1 MSGRIAWRVKLLL
14 KESGFYRVKRGQ
26 NLDEIAKAFSCTQR
40 LIAAVNGLTEGVRE
54 GEIILIPAIEGNLY
68 TVRGGESKALL
79 SGSSE
84 RFFEKNRTSA
94 LYPTQ
99 KVIL

>member
-1 MSGRIAWRVKLLL
+1 MSAGIAWRVKLLL
-14 KESGFYRVKRGQ
+14 KESEFYRVKKGQ
-26 NLDEIAKAFSCTQR
+26 TLKSIAAAFACTER
-40 LIAAVNGLTEGVRE
+40 LIAAFNNLTEEVGE
-54 GEIILIPAIEGNLY
+54 GEVIMIPRVEGNLY

-84 RFFEKNRTSA
+84 RFYETNQTNC

-99 KVIL
+99 KILL

>member
-1 MSGRIAWRVKLLL
+1 MCGSIAWRVKLLL
-14 KESGFYRVKRGQ
+14 KESGFYKVKKGQ
-26 NLDEIAKAFSCTQR
+26 TLKEIAQAFSCPER
-40 LIAAVNGLTEGVRE
+40 LIASCNDLTEEVKE
-54 GEIILIPAIEGNLY
+54 GQVLLIPKAEGNLY

-79 SGSSE
+79 SGSE
-84 RFFEKNRTSA
+84 EKFFEKNGTHC

>member
-1 MSGRIAWRVKLLL
+1 MYGRIAWRVKLLL

-26 NLDEIAKAFSCTQR
+26 TLQMIARAFSCPER
-40 LIAAVNGLTEGVRE
+40 LIAAQNGLTEDVGE
-54 GEIILIPAIEGNLY
+54 GEIVLIPKTEGNLY

-79 SGSSE
+79 SGSDE
-84 RFFEKNRTSA
+84 RFFEKNKTDC